1 MSSMKNL
8 QLLLAVLL
16 PLAALGNLLPGYS
29 APGDVPEISGEE
41 LQDSTGAF
49 EHHKWLS
56 IARILHRDITRL
68 RDEQF
73 QRDFGEPVANMTN
86 YASVRSKTP
95 LISPS
100 DGCYSKNFSAQRCL
114 RRIYAGLSTYREYL
128 SKVERENLTAAQV
141 TDIKLRTT
149 SLLNIIKEKVDDA
162 PIQPHSVSELPDGSA
177 WTQRTVTHSILYNL
191 EVFLKETSRA
201 INFINKK
208 LGNHIRKEIK
218 ESKWPSEKHSQE

>member
-8 QLLLAVLL
+8 RLALAVLL
-16 PLAALGNLLPGYS
+16 PLAALSDPLPGYS
-29 APGDVPEISGEE
+29 APGDPPEISGEE
-41 LQDSTGAF
+41 LQDSNGPF
-49 EHHKWLS
+49 EHKWLF
-56 IARILHRDITRL
+56 IARILHRDVMKL

-73 QRDFGEPVANMTN
+73 QRDFGEPSANMTN
-86 YASVRSKTP
+86 YASVRIKTP
-95 LISPS
+95 LIHPS
-100 DGCYSKNFSAQRCL
+100 DGCYLKNFGAQRCL

-162 PIQPHSVSELPDGSA
+162 PIQPHPISELPDGSA
-177 WTQRTVTHSILYNL
+177 WTQRTVTHSVLYNL
-191 EVFLKETSRA
+191 EVFLKETTRA

-208 LGNHIRKEIK
+208 LGNHINKEIK
-218 ESKWPSEKHSQE
+218 ESKWSSEKHSHE